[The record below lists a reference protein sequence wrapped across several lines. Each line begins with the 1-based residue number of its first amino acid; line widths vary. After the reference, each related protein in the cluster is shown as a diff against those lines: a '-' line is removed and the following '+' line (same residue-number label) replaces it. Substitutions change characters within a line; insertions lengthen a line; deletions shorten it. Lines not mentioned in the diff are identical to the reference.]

1 MVVPQNEAPWRHGYF
16 QAEAKC
22 VFYHI
27 STNNTKKKVGRRG
40 NDHPSGIIL
49 RRDRNNGPN
58 RENP

>member
-27 STNNTKKKVGRRG
+27 STNNTKKKSAEEGMTTLLV
-40 NDHPSGIIL
+40 L
-49 RRDRNNGPN
+49 Y
-58 RENP
+58 